1 MDLYFISCIIKN
13 PLNILMTFSPK
24 NLIDNSPITKLQYA
38 TLFICFLMNMLDG
51 MDVLVISFT
60 APAIA
65 KAWQVS
71 SETLGFVF
79 SAGLLG
85 MTLGAVLLAPLADKI
100 GRKNLILISATIM
113 GVCIYSTSFATNVT
127 GLIVFRFVSGLG
139 IGAMLATTASLAAE
153 FTPNKTK
160 DFWVSL
166 VISGYPIGAVVSGL
180 VAAKVIPTNGWE
192 QMFRIAGFASI
203 ITLPLIYFFLS
214 ESLEFFVKSQ
224 PKNALI
230 NLNKI
235 LIKMGQKGID
245 SLPEKQIT
253 TTIIPVNNLLS
264 GDYKKATFQLWIALF
279 MAFAALYFMT
289 SWIPK
294 LATNAGLSL
303 KLSIY
308 AGTVFNIGAF
318 FGIITQGYFSSKF
331 GLKRTIGVIFIFT
344 AILMASF
351 GLFVGSDFILLILA
365 LLGFGIQGGF
375 VGLYAV
381 AARMYPTEF
390 RNTGVGYAMGAGRV
404 GGIVGPLLGGFLI
417 GAGLSMASN
426 FMVFAV
432 PALLAGVFTLK
443 LSSKEIS

>member
-1 MDLYFISCIIKN
+1 
-13 PLNILMTFSPK
+13 MTFNPK
-24 NLIDNSPITKLQYA
+24 TIIDNSPISNLQYA
-38 TLFICFLMNMLDG
+38 TLFVCFIMNMLDG
-51 MDVLVISFT
+51 MDVLVISYT

-65 KAWQVS
+65 KAWSVS
-71 SETLGFVF
+71 SETLGVVF
-79 SAGLLG
+79 SSGLLG
-85 MTLGAVLLAPLADKI
+85 MTIGAVILAPLADKI
-100 GRKNLILISATIM
+100 GRKNLILLSATIM
-113 GVCIYSTSFATNVT
+113 GLCIFLTSYATNVT
-127 GLIVFRFVSGLG
+127 GLIFFRFISGLG
-139 IGAMLATTASLAAE
+139 IGSMLATTAALAAE

-180 VAAKVIPTNGWE
+180 VAAKVIPDHGW
-192 QMFRIAGFASI
+192 QYMFQLAGFASL
-203 ITLPLIYFFLS
+203 ITLPLIYFYIS
-214 ESLEFFVKSQ
+214 ESIEFFVKAQ
-224 PKNALI
+224 PKNALES
-230 NLNKI
+230 LNKI
-235 LIKMGQKGID
+235 LTKMGQSKLD
-245 SLPEKQIT
+245 QLPEKQIST
-253 TTIIPVNNLLS
+253 NLIPVNNLLS
-264 GDYKKATFQLWIALF
+264 SDYKTPTLQLWLGLF

-331 GLKRTIGVIFIFT
+331 GLKKTIGVIFICT

-351 GLFVGSDFILLILA
+351 GLFVGSDIILLILA

-390 RNTGVGYAMGAGRV
+390 RTTGVGYAMGAGRV

-417 GAGLSMASN
+417 GAGLSMSAN

-432 PALLAGVFTLK
+432 PAALAGIMTMR
-443 LSSKEIS
+443 LSSKEVS